1 MAGPNGPPSFSGGVP
16 HVDAEVGGGD
26 HQNKVTYANKD
37 SGMKRGEKPKL
48 NVLDIFLERKD
59 DTVSFKLSKDD
70 LAKLLFK
77 KMKLESVE
85 VLKIDTSGYGKIHLE
100 RINLFRWRI

>member
-1 MAGPNGPPSFSGGVP
+1 M
-16 HVDAEVGGGD
+16 
-26 HQNKVTYANKD
+26 TYANKV